1 MQLDT
6 IKNAIRNFLS
16 EKKLKLFEVTYH
28 KSDQILEVLLD
39 EQLKMEELEQISAEL
54 SELLDAYDDQFADNY
69 FLDVSTVG
77 VERPIRNEEELLKA
91 VGSYIYVKTKED
103 EYNGDLDAYE
113 DGILHLSLKDKNRI
127 RKIQIDYNDVKK
139 VRYAVRF

>member
-1 MQLDT
+1 M
-6 IKNAIRNFLS
+6 N
-16 EKKLKLFEVTYH
+16 
-28 KSDQILEVLLD
+28 
-39 EQLKMEELEQISAEL
+39 
-54 SELLDAYDDQFADNY
+54 
-69 FLDVSTVG
+69 
-77 VERPIRNEEELLKA
+77 NEEELLKA

-127 RKIQIDYNDVKK
+127 RKIQIDYKDVKK